1 MLKPMGSMPADLRRH
16 VRYPED
22 IFMIQSALYQS
33 YHMTNADVFYN
44 KEDLWQVPTIETE
57 RGAVTMQPYYTVMRL
72 PGEQKDEFIQM
83 LPFTPKNKDNLSAWM
98 VARSDPEEYGKL
110 LVYQFPKQM
119 LVYGPKQ
126 IVGRINQDEII
137 SPQVTLWNQQGS
149 RVIWGTLLVIPIRE
163 SLLYV
168 RPLYLQSPEAK
179 IPELKQVIVAYQNR
193 IEMAE
198 TLTRALAR
206 IFGTGIMSALA
217 PDRLA
222 SSATSVIETPADAVD
237 PEASAATASSLTGPL
252 NPNAAAI
259 VAEVRQHWDAADK
272 ALTKGDFATYG
283 EEMKKARDAFDR
295 LEKIKK

>member
-1 MLKPMGSMPADLRRH
+1 
-16 VRYPED
+16 
-22 IFMIQSALYQS
+22 
-33 YHMTNADVFYN
+33 
-44 KEDLWQVPTIETE
+44 
-57 RGAVTMQPYYTVMRL
+57 
-72 PGEQKDEFIQM
+72 M
-83 LPFTPKNKDNLSAWM
+83 LPFTPRLKDNLSAWM
-98 VARSDPEEYGKL
+98 VARSDAEHYGQL
-110 LVYQFPKQM
+110 LVYQFPKQKF
-119 LVYGPKQ
+119 VFGPKQ
-126 IVGRINQDEII
+126 IVGRINQDEMI

-149 RVIWGTLLVIPIRE
+149 RVIWGTLLVIPINE

-198 TLTRALAR
+198 TLTRALAK
-206 IFGTGIMSALA
+206 IFGAGDHGALA

-237 PEASAATASSLTGPL
+237 PEASAAAAASPVGPL

-259 VAEVRQHWDAADK
+259 VAEVRQHWDAAEK

-283 EEMKKARDAFDR
+283 EEMKKARDVFDR
-295 LEKIKK
+295 LDSIKK